1 MRCTASSPCHD
12 RTGGIRLPGRCSNE
26 VREADAVQAASAA
39 ASRRII
45 VISRAFACC
54 VSFLEGRARRIG
66 GSSTNV
72 APLSGLPGV
81 TISSIGTSSLNSL
94 GSGERPGDFCVGG
107 TREIVAGRQ
116 ALARLFELQAC
127 LASGAADGE
136 ET

>member
-1 MRCTASSPCHD
+1 LA
-12 RTGGIRLPGRCSNE
+12 
-26 VREADAVQAASAA
+26 
-39 ASRRII
+39 
-45 VISRAFACC
+45 AFACC

-107 TREIVAGRQ
+107 TREIVAGGQ
-116 ALARLFELQAC
+116 ALARLFELRAC
-127 LASGAADGE
+127 RDALASGAADGE